1 MQVKVLKKAKNELE
15 IELTGETHTFC
26 NVLQKA
32 LLQNKRVDIA
42 GYNIPHPLT
51 ASPVLYI
58 RTKTRSKPE
67 VALKKALKEVEKTTA
82 AFQASFEKALNEW
95 QS

>member
-1 MQVKVLKKAKNELE
+1 MKVKVLKKTKNELK
-15 IELTGETHTFC
+15 IEVAGETHTFC

-32 LLQNKRVDIA
+32 LLKDKRVDLA

-51 ASPVLYI
+51 ASPTFYI
-58 RTKTRSKPE
+58 RTKTRSKPD
-67 VALKKALKEVEKTTA
+67 VALRKALKAVEKDTA
-82 AFQASFEKALNEW
+82 AFQASFEQALKEW

>member
-1 MQVKVLKKAKNELE
+1 MKVKVLKKTKNELE
-15 IELTGETHTFC
+15 VEIAGETHTFC

-32 LLQNKRVDIA
+32 LLQDKRVDMA

-67 VALKKALKEVEKTTA
+67 MALERALKDVEKNTAAFQAAFKKALKE
-82 AFQASFEKALNEW
+82 W
-95 QS
+95 QG

>member
-1 MQVKVLKKAKNELE
+1 MKLRVLKKTKNELAVE
-15 IELTGETHTFC
+15 IAEETHTFC
-26 NVLQKA
+26 NILQKA
-32 LLQNKRVDIA
+32 LLQDKRVDMA

-67 VALKKALKEVEKTTA
+67 VVIERALKDVEKNTA
-82 AFQASFEKALNEW
+82 AFQAAFNKALKEW
-95 QS
+95 QG

>member
-1 MQVKVLKKAKNELE
+1 MQVKVLKKAKNELK
-15 IELTGETHTFC
+15 IELAGETHTFC

-32 LLQNKRVDIA
+32 LLQNKQVDMA
-42 GYNIPHPLT
+42 GYKISHPLT
-51 ASPVLYI
+51 ASPVIYI
-58 RTKTRSKPE
+58 RTKKRRKPE
-67 VALKKALKEVEKTTA
+67 VALKKALKEVEKNTA